1 MLRIKIENN
10 GQQPIYKQIVAQ
22 ISDLIRVGSLSAG
35 QRLPSERELG
45 QQLGLARGT
54 VKKAYDTLAGQNL
67 IVARQGRGSIVAF
80 AENSS
85 NESSKIKLF
94 APEIIAGARQK
105 IRAVVSDLEIDGLSF
120 KEIEELVR
128 VVLDE
133 RKREISGISI
143 AAVDCNPEALGIY
156 HQQMA
161 IMSNVSVDRFLF
173 QDLDGHADLNRLFS
187 EYDMILTTSNHIE
200 QLRKLVPE
208 LEGKC
213 IEAVVAPSQK
223 TLISLARIAQ
233 NKKVGV
239 IFQSQRFLDIMGV
252 WLARSG
258 YKQSLTSI
266 DFAGITEKAFAEFIK
281 KQDVLIVP
289 PGLVAKLS
297 APQQQLL
304 KTLRN
309 KGLRIIDFAY
319 QIERG
324 SLLHLEALIK
334 SLLNKSRKQV

>member
-1 MLRIKIENN
+1 
-10 GQQPIYKQIVAQ
+10 
-22 ISDLIRVGSLSAG
+22 
-35 QRLPSERELG
+35 
-45 QQLGLARGT
+45 
-54 VKKAYDTLAGQNL
+54 
-67 IVARQGRGSIVAF
+67 
-80 AENSS
+80 
-85 NESSKIKLF
+85 
-94 APEIIAGARQK
+94 
-105 IRAVVSDLEIDGLSF
+105 VVSDLEIDGLSF